1 MVVEGT
7 FETLWLIPSRN
18 ISYILDMMKENPGGS
33 VGIAIVVVGHLK
45 YFKLSFKTL
54 VNRSKISLIVDTV
67 PENRRKI
74 ISWKFSLVNDNN

>member
-1 MVVEGT
+1 
-7 FETLWLIPSRN
+7 
-18 ISYILDMMKENPGGS
+18 MMKENPGGS
-33 VGIAIVVVGHLK
+33 VGIAIVVVVHLK

-74 ISWKFSLVNDNN
+74 IS

>member
-1 MVVEGT
+1 
-7 FETLWLIPSRN
+7 
-18 ISYILDMMKENPGGS
+18 MMKENPGGS

-74 ISWKFSLVNDNN
+74 IS